1 MPEIRKKYLDRE
13 KKLKELLF
21 EFHNLPFDD
30 QIINLEYYCTEFGL
44 YTSEKDASDL
54 GKFPTPSLSEI
65 QESQADSI
73 LSFREV
79 LNY

>member
-1 MPEIRKKYLDRE
+1 MKEFHSHYITQYTAKVVNNKMPKIRKKYLDRE

-44 YTSEKDASDL
+44 YTSEKDASD
-54 GKFPTPSLSEI
+54 
-65 QESQADSI
+65 
-73 LSFREV
+73 
-79 LNY
+79 

>member
-1 MPEIRKKYLDRE
+1 M
-13 KKLKELLF
+13 KELLF

-30 QIINLEYYCTEFGL
+30 QIINLEYHCTEFGL